1 VSDAMSLGRESA
13 ELSGT
18 VRLRVR
24 QVARVDLDRVAG
36 ALGGPEAS
44 WLGER
49 APDASPGVR
58 RFYCDLELQVSPARW
73 AVFRKSAIVGLG
85 EPRPDHEGWVVPIE
99 WRAATL
105 APLFPVF
112 AGHLRLRAD
121 RIELAGRYAPPGGA
135 VGYVLDRTLLGVAA
149 RGTGRWLLGRVAAA
163 LSEDAAREGQR

>member
-1 VSDAMSLGRESA
+1 MSDAMSVGRESA

-24 QVARVDLDRVAG
+24 QTARVDLDRVAT
-36 ALGGPEAS
+36 ALGSSDAP

-73 AVFRKSAIVGLG
+73 VVFRKSAIVGLG
-85 EPRPDHEGWVVPIE
+85 QPQPDHEGWVVPIE
-99 WRAATL
+99 WRAATM

-121 RIELAGRYAPPGGA
+121 RIELGGRYAPPGGA

-149 RGTGRWLLGRVAAA
+149 RGTGRWLLGRVAAV
-163 LSEDAAREGQR
+163 LQ